1 MIGKAVAHYRAT
13 VRLGAGGMGEVYRAT
28 DSRLGREV
36 ALKVLRAELTQDA
49 DLLAR
54 FEREA
59 RVLAGLQHSNIAVIH
74 GIEDADGVRALV
86 MELVEGQSLDMRIR
100 QGALPL
106 EEALPLARQ
115 VAEALEYAHE
125 RSIIHRDLKPA
136 NVMVTPDGQAK
147 ILDFGLAKALGA
159 EPGPGP
165 GPSDTAQTMTVAQ
178 SAQTVKGMI
187 MGTAAYMSPEQAR
200 GKAVD
205 RRTDIWAFGCV
216 LYEMLAGRRAFAGDT
231 VTDTLATVLQ
241 GEPDWNGLPASTPA
255 AVSQLVRRCLDK
267 DTKRRLQAIGE
278 ARVMLEE
285 MTQASATGRYLAPVE
300 TGPIV
305 PDAARAARPRRWPL
319 AAAAGAGL
327 LAGALGVGLLG
338 SRSTVTPVPT
348 WLSLDLAPAEKLSER
363 RPRFTAF
370 ALSPDGRTIA
380 FTGVRSGKAAL
391 YLRSLARAEAVLVAG
406 SDDAQNPFFSPDGRH
421 VGFVVGTELKK
432 VAAEGGPV
440 TTLADLAS
448 GGADR
453 DGSAGGDV
461 YGASWAEGDR
471 IVVGR
476 FQEGLFEV
484 SASGGVPRRL
494 TKVGT
499 IFAHRLPQVLPGGAV
514 LFTRCRTQAG
524 DSDVAVLTPK
534 GEERVLVESAAD
546 GRYLPTGHLVF
557 FREGVLEAAP
567 FDLAGLRLTGTA
579 SPVLEDVMQAVGSG
593 AAARNS
599 GAAQLAWSGTGTL
612 ALARGG
618 AQPLSHAHPVFI
630 DRNGQTTALSL
641 REGYYARPRISPD
654 GGRLAVTHTSEGR
667 RERTRIWVVDAV
679 RGTMSPLPREG
690 FSSPVWMPDGQR
702 LIFRGLAPAGLYR
715 ARADGASEPELLL
728 ATSGNVQP
736 GSIAPDGSVLAY
748 ASPSS
753 DKGQDIWLLP
763 LTGEPTARPW
773 LQTSANETSPEI
785 SPDGRFIAYASDV
798 SGRYEVYVQPF
809 PGPEGARHQVS
820 LAGGQAPRWSRD
832 GRELFFVTDV
842 RPRRLLAAEVN
853 GTAGF
858 STGAPREAL
867 PAAVEPSSVASG
879 YDVSPDG
886 RFIVLRD
893 EEAPDPGVLDLQVVL
908 NGFALLTKGPAK
920 N

>member
-36 ALKVLRAELTQDA
+36 ALKVLRAELTRDA
-49 DLLAR
+49 DGLAR

-59 RVLAGLQHSNIAVIH
+59 RLLAGLQHSNIAVIH
-74 GIEDADGVRALV
+74 GIEEEDGVRALV
-86 MELVEGQSLDMRIR
+86 MELVEGTSLDVRIR

-106 EEALPLARQ
+106 SEVLPLARQ

-136 NVMVTPDGQAK
+136 NVMVTPDGQVK

-159 EPGPGP
+159 EPGPGA
-165 GPSDTAQTMTVAQ
+165 SDTAQTLTVAQ
-178 SAQTVKGMI
+178 SDQTVKGMI

-200 GKAVD
+200 GKTVD
-205 RRTDIWAFGCV
+205 RRTDVWAFGCV

-231 VTDTLATVLQ
+231 ITDTLATVLQ
-241 GEPDWNGLPASTPA
+241 GEPDWNGLPPSTPA
-255 AVSQLVRRCLDK
+255 PLAQLVRRCLDK
-267 DTKRRLQAIGE
+267 DSKRRLQAIGE

-285 MTQASATGRYLAPVE
+285 LALTSATGRFVSPVE
-300 TGPIV
+300 TGRLIAPAV
-305 PDAARAARPRRWPL
+305 AAGRPRRWPL

-327 LAGALGVGLLG
+327 VAGALGIGLLG
-338 SRSTVTPVPT
+338 GLRATAVAPAPT
-348 WLSLDLAPAEKLSER
+348 WLSLDLAPAEKLAER

-370 ALSPDGRTIA
+370 ALSPDGRTVA

-391 YLRSLARAEAVLVAG
+391 YLRSLGRAEAVAVAG
-406 SDDAQNPFFSPDGRH
+406 SDDAQNPFFSPDGRF
-421 VGFVVGTELKK
+421 VGFVVGSEVKK
-432 VAAEGGPV
+432 ASAEAGPV
-440 TTLADLAS
+440 TTLADFAS
-448 GGADR
+448 GAADR
-453 DGSAGGDV
+453 DGAAGGDV

-476 FQEGLFEV
+476 FQDGLFEV
-484 SASGGVPRRL
+484 NASGGAPRRV
-494 TKVGT
+494 TKAGT
-499 IFAHRLPQVLPGGAV
+499 AFAHRFPQVLPGGAI
-514 LFTRCRTQAG
+514 LFTRVRTQAG
-524 DSDVAVLTPK
+524 ESDVAVLTPK

-546 GRYLPTGHLVF
+546 GRYLPTGQLAF

-567 FDLAGLRLTGTA
+567 FDLGRLALAGTA
-579 SPVLEDVMQAVGSG
+579 APVLEDVMQAVGSG

-599 GAAQLAWSGTGTL
+599 GAAQFAWSGTGTL

-618 AQPLSHAHPVFI
+618 AQPLSHARPVFV
-630 DRNGQTTALSL
+630 DRRGQATELSL

-654 GGRLAVTHTSEGR
+654 GGRIAVTHTSEGR
-667 RERTRIWVVDAV
+667 RDRTRIWVVDAV
-679 RGTMSPLPREG
+679 RGTMSPLPGEG

-702 LIFRGLAPAGLYR
+702 LIFRGASPAGLYR
-715 ARADGASEPELLL
+715 ARADGASEPELLVS
-728 ATSGNVQP
+728 TVGNVQP
-736 GSIAPDGSVLAY
+736 GSVAPDGSVLAY
-748 ASPSS
+748 ASPG

-763 LTGEPTARPW
+763 LAGEPKPRPW

-785 SPDGRFIAYASDV
+785 SADGRLIAYASDV

-832 GRELFFVTDV
+832 GRELFFMTDT
-842 RPRRLLAAEVN
+842 RPRRLMSAVVAV
-853 GTAGF
+853 TPAF
-858 STGAPREAL
+858 SSAAPREVL
-867 PAAVEPSSVASG
+867 PASVESSAQAGG
-879 YDVSPDG
+879 YDVSADG
-886 RFIVLRD
+886 RFIMLRD
-893 EEAPDPGVLDLQVVL
+893 EEAPDPGVSDLQVVL
-908 NGFALLTKGPAK
+908 NGLALFSKGSAK
-920 N
+920 Q

>member
-1 MIGKAVAHYRAT
+1 MIGKSVAHYHAT

-36 ALKVLRAELTQDA
+36 ALKVLRAELTRDV
-49 DLLAR
+49 DGLAR

-59 RVLAGLQHSNIAVIH
+59 RLLAGLQHSNIAVIH
-74 GIEDADGVRALV
+74 GIEEEDGVRALV
-86 MELVEGQSLDMRIR
+86 MELVEGQSLDQRIR
-100 QGALPL
+100 LGALPL
-106 EEALPLARQ
+106 DEALPLARQ

-125 RSIIHRDLKPA
+125 RGIIHRDLKPA
-136 NVMVTPDGQAK
+136 NVMVTPDGQVK

-159 EPGPGP
+159 EPGPGS
-165 GPSDTAQTMTVAQ
+165 SDTAQTMTVAQ

-205 RRTDIWAFGCV
+205 RRTDVWAFGCV
-216 LYEMLAGRRAFAGDT
+216 VYEMLAGRRAFAGDT

-241 GEPDWNGLPASTPA
+241 GEPDWKGLPASTPA
-255 AVSQLVRRCLDK
+255 ALGQLVRRCLDK
-267 DTKRRLQAIGE
+267 DSKRRLQAIGE

-285 MTQASATGRYLAPVE
+285 LAQVSATGRYAAPVE
-300 TGPIV
+300 TERIP
-305 PDAARAARPRRWPL
+305 PAPARATGPRRWPL

-327 LAGALGVGLLG
+327 LAGALGVSLLG
-338 SRSTVTPVPT
+338 GPRATVTPVPT

-370 ALSPDGRTIA
+370 ALSPDGRTVA
-380 FTGVRSGKAAL
+380 FTGVRSGATAL
-391 YLRSLARAEAVLVAG
+391 YLRSLERAEAVPVAG
-406 SDDAQNPFFSPDGRH
+406 SDEAQNPFFSPDGRF
-421 VGFVVGTELKK
+421 VGFAVGAALKK
-432 VAAEGGPV
+432 VSAEGGPV
-440 TTLADLAS
+440 TTLADFAA
-448 GGADR
+448 GGAGR
-453 DGSAGGDV
+453 DGSAGGEI
-461 YGASWAEGDR
+461 YGASWAEGGR

-476 FQEGLFEV
+476 FQDGLFEV
-484 SASGGVPRRL
+484 SASGGAPRRL

-499 IFAHRLPQVLPGGAV
+499 AFAHRLPHVLPGGAI
-514 LFTRCRTQAG
+514 LFTRARTQAG
-524 DSDVAVLTPK
+524 ESDVAVLTPK

-546 GRYLPTGHLVF
+546 GRYLPTGHLAF

-567 FDLAGLRLTGTA
+567 FDLDGLQLAGTA

-593 AAARNS
+593 APNRNT
-599 GAAQLAWSGTGTL
+599 GAAQFAWSGTGTL

-618 AQPLSHAHPVFI
+618 AQPLSNAQPVFI
-630 DRNGQTTALSL
+630 DRSGQTTELSL

-667 RERTRIWVVDAV
+667 RERTRIWVVDAA

-690 FSSPVWMPDGQR
+690 FSSAVWMPDGQR

-728 ATSGNVQP
+728 ATAGNVQP
-736 GSIAPDGSVLAY
+736 GSITPDGGVLAY
-748 ASPSS
+748 ATSASET
-753 DKGQDIWLLP
+753 GQDIWLLP
-763 LTGEPTARPW
+763 LTGEPKARPW

-785 SPDGRFIAYASDV
+785 SPDGRFIAYASNV

-820 LAGGQAPRWSRD
+820 LSGGQAPRWSRD
-832 GRELFFVTDV
+832 GRELFFMTDA
-842 RPRRLLAAEVN
+842 RPRRLMAAAVN
-853 GTAGF
+853 TAPAF
-858 STGAPREAL
+858 STAPPREVL
-867 PAAVEPSSVASG
+867 PEGVETSAGAGG
-879 YDVSPDG
+879 YDVSSDG
-886 RFIVLRD
+886 RFIMLRD
-893 EEAPDPGVLDLQVVL
+893 EEAPDPGVDDLQVVL

>member
-1 MIGKAVAHYRAT
+1 MIGKAVAHYKAT

-86 MELVEGQSLDMRIR
+86 MELVEGQSLDQRIR

-125 RSIIHRDLKPA
+125 RNIIHRDLKPA

-159 EPGPGP
+159 EPGLG
-165 GPSDTAQTMTVAQ
+165 GPSDTAETMTVAQ

-241 GEPDWNGLPASTPA
+241 GEPDWNGLPASTPPG
-255 AVSQLVRRCLDK
+255 VSQLVRRCLDK

-278 ARVMLEE
+278 ARLMLEE
-285 MTQASATGRYLAPVE
+285 MVQASATGRFV
-300 TGPIV
+300 
-305 PDAARAARPRRWPL
+305 AALDTARIPPEAVRAAARPRRWPL

-338 SRSTVTPVPT
+338 GRSTVTPAPT
-348 WLSLDLAPAEKLSER
+348 WLSLDLAPAEKLAER
-363 RPRFTAF
+363 RPRFTAV

-391 YLRSLARAEAVLVAG
+391 YLRSLDRAEAVPVAG

-421 VGFVVGTELKK
+421 VGFVVGAELKK

-440 TTLADLAS
+440 TSLADLGA
-448 GGADR
+448 GGPDR

-476 FQEGLFEV
+476 FQDGLFEV
-484 SASGGVPRRL
+484 SGSGGAPRRL

-499 IFAHRLPQVLPGGAV
+499 AFAHRLPQVLPGGAI
-514 LFTRCRTQAG
+514 LFTRARTQAG
-524 DSDVAVLTPK
+524 DADVAVLTPK

-546 GRYLPTGHLVF
+546 GRYLPTGHLAF

-567 FDLAGLRLTGTA
+567 FDLAGLRLSGTA

-612 ALARGG
+612 VLARGG

-630 DRNGQTTALSL
+630 DRSGQTADLAL

-654 GGRLAVTHTSEGR
+654 GGRIALTHTSEGR

-748 ASPSS
+748 ANPSS

-763 LTGEPTARPW
+763 LAGPPTARPW

-832 GRELFFVTDV
+832 GRQLFFVTDV
-842 RPRRLLAAEVN
+842 RPRRLLAAEVSAD
-853 GTAGF
+853 AGF
-858 STGAPREAL
+858 STSAPREAL
-867 PAAVEPSSVASG
+867 PSGVEPSSVASG

-908 NGFALLTKGPAK
+908 NGFALLSRGPSK